1 MSALKSIIEANKA
14 GQQAGIYSVCSAQP
28 LVLRAALRHAARQ
41 RAPLLIEATANQV
54 NQHGGY
60 TGMTPADFIA
70 FVKSLAQSEGV
81 AEAQLLFGGDHLG
94 PVAWK
99 HLTAEQAMAEA
110 EAMVRAYVEA
120 GFCKI
125 HLDASMACHQEQTP
139 LADEVIA
146 ARAARLCRAAE
157 AAKAPG
163 QQLCYVI
170 GTEVPAPGG
179 VSSLEEGL
187 QITPVAAIKH
197 TISAHKQAFAA
208 EGLGEEVWQRVIALV
223 VQPGVEFGNAGVHQ
237 YDDALT
243 KEQSR
248 FIREQP
254 NLVFEAHSTDY
265 QLPEHYAQLVAG
277 HFAILKVGP
286 QLTFA
291 LREGLFALDHIEVLL
306 VPAAKHSG
314 LRALCEQKMLS
325 EPKYWQSFY
334 TDPALRDWQLGFSY
348 SDRIRYY
355 WPELS
360 LTIDKLLANL
370 ANPIP
375 EPLIS
380 QYLPLAYPAVVRGE
394 LPATAIEL
402 VLHHIGLVLSRYASA
417 CQPAAIEG

>member
-41 RAPLLIEATANQV
+41 RGPLLIEATANQV

-70 FVKSLAQSEGV
+70 FVKSMAQSEGV

-187 QITPVAAIKH
+187 QVTPVAAMNTPLAPTNRPLPPK
-197 TISAHKQAFAA
+197 
-208 EGLGEEVWQRVIALV
+208 GLGQR
-223 VQPGVEFGNAGVHQ
+223 FG
-237 YDDALT
+237 
-243 KEQSR
+243 
-248 FIREQP
+248 
-254 NLVFEAHSTDY
+254 
-265 QLPEHYAQLVAG
+265 
-277 HFAILKVGP
+277 
-286 QLTFA
+286 
-291 LREGLFALDHIEVLL
+291 
-306 VPAAKHSG
+306 SG
-314 LRALCEQKMLS
+314 
-325 EPKYWQSFY
+325 
-334 TDPALRDWQLGFSY
+334 
-348 SDRIRYY
+348 
-355 WPELS
+355 
-360 LTIDKLLANL
+360 
-370 ANPIP
+370 
-375 EPLIS
+375 
-380 QYLPLAYPAVVRGE
+380 
-394 LPATAIEL
+394 
-402 VLHHIGLVLSRYASA
+402 
-417 CQPAAIEG
+417 